1 MNQTLYDIPVTRIEG
16 GPATLADYR
25 GKVLLVVNVA
35 SKCGL
40 TPQYEGLEA
49 LYRDKRAQ
57 GLEVLAFPANDFNGQ
72 EPGSEA
78 EIAQFCRLTYDVT
91 FPMFAKIAVTGEQ
104 AHPLYQAL
112 TSTHPHTTGDG
123 PMREKLAGY
132 GIAPNPRARRVVEL
146 RKIPDRPR
154 RQDHRPLRPGYPR
167 RRCTPASG
175 NRHGVGGLNLAILLG
190 VSSACIAGEIALR
203 CLS

>member
-1 MNQTLYDIPVTRIEG
+1 MSQTLYDIPVTRIDG
-16 GPATLADYR
+16 QPTTLADYR

-78 EIAQFCRLTYDVT
+78 EIAQFCQLTYDVT
-91 FPMFAKIAVTGEQ
+91 FPMFAKIAVAGDQ
-104 AHPLYQAL
+104 AHPLYGAL
-112 TSTHPHTTGDG
+112 TSTHPHTTGEG

-132 GIAPNPRARRVVEL
+132 GIAPTPRRAWCGTS
-146 RKIPDRPR
+146 KIPDRSR
-154 RQDHRPLRPGYPR
+154 RQDHRPLRPGHSC
-167 RRCTPASG
+167 RRCA
-175 NRHGVGGLNLAILLG
+175 LA
-190 VSSACIAGEIALR
+190 CR
-203 CLS
+203 D

>member
-123 PMREKLAGY
+123 PMREKNWPAT
-132 GIAPNPRARRVVEL
+132 ASPPTPRPACCGTSK
-146 RKIPDRPR
+146 KIPDRPR

-175 NRHGVGGLNLAILLG
+175 NRHGVGGLNLAILFRG
-190 VSSACIAGEIALR
+190 KQRVHCR
-203 CLS
+203 